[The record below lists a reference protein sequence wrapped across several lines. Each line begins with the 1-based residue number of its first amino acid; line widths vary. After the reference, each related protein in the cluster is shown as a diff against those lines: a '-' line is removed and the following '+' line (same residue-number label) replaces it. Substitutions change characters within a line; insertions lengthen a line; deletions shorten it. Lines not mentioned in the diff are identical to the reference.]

1 MSGGNQQKVVIAREV
16 SRDPSVLVAAQPTRG
31 LDVGAIEFVHRRLVE
46 QRDAGKAVLLV
57 SLELEEI
64 LSLSDRILVLYEG
77 RIVAEF
83 PPDVSEEELGIAMTG
98 GTTRGG
104 SVSEGDAPT
113 GSAPTPQAPLESDPE
128 AYAPIGRRASS
139 RSTSAPAGSSRR
151 CSPPSSRSWWAESS
165 CSRPVTTRCARTRR
179 SSKAPGSTGSST
191 SATTTSI
198 SPFTNH
204 HIWFWWDTNTNH
216 TAAYNLT
223 QTLLTT
229 TPLIL
234 TGLAVAFAFR
244 CGLFNIG
251 GQGQYLIG
259 AIVGVYVGSRFTD
272 MAHLPHVIFG
282 LTAAALAGALWG
294 SIAGF
299 LKATVGAHEV
309 ITTIMLNWIAYWGGS
324 YLFGRGGPLQNHV
337 NQAVP
342 ISDDVAPGAKLAA
355 IWGNPHLQALH
366 SGIFIALGALVVFYI
381 ILNRT
386 TLGYEVR
393 AVGFN
398 PEAARYGGISVA
410 RNFIIAMAISGLFAG
425 LAGGID
431 ILGWQFRLG
440 VLDVQVSN
448 IGFIG
453 IAVALLGRNTAVG
466 VGLAALLFGGLL
478 TGTSTRS
485 LDPQIFPP
493 AARRESH
500 PDDPGPRAALR
511 RRGRADPLHLAGAQE
526 GPHARTAAAQ
536 PTRPH
541 ERDGVRRTRPGE
553 AGPAT

>member
-1 MSGGNQQKVVIAREV
+1 MS
-16 SRDPSVLVAAQPTRG
+16 
-31 LDVGAIEFVHRRLVE
+31 E
-46 QRDAGKAVLLV
+46 QG
-57 SLELEEI
+57 
-64 LSLSDRILVLYEG
+64 
-77 RIVAEF
+77 
-83 PPDVSEEELGIAMTG
+83 P
-98 GTTRGG
+98 
-104 SVSEGDAPT
+104 PT
-113 GSAPTPQAPLESDPE
+113 GSAPTPQAPLGSDPE
-128 AYAPIGRRASS
+128 AYAPSVAGQLAFYQRAGGII
-139 RSTSAPAGSSRR
+139 TPLLTAVVAFLAGGIVVLATGHN
-151 CSPPSSRSWWAESS
+151 PL
-165 CSRPVTTRCARTRR
+165 RTY
-179 SSKAPGSTGSST
+179 KAIFEGAGLNWFFHFGNYH
-191 SATTTSI
+191 I
-198 SPFTNH
+198 DLPFTNH
-204 HIWFWWDTNTNH
+204 HIWFWWNTDTNL

-251 GQGQYLIG
+251 GQGQYLVG

-282 LTAAALAGALWG
+282 ITAAALAGALWG

-337 NQAVP
+337 NKAVP

-366 SGIFIALGALVVFYI
+366 SGIFVALGALVVFYI

-425 LAGGID
+425 LAGGLD

-485 LDPQIFPP
+485 LDPNIFPP
-493 AARRESH
+493 QLAGNLALMIQALVLLFVGADLLILYIWQARKKVRM
-500 PDDPGPRAALR
+500 PGLSRAA
-511 RRGRADPLHLAGAQE
+511 DE
-526 GPHARTAAAQ
+526 AA
-536 PTRPH
+536 
-541 ERDGVRRTRPGE
+541 
-553 AGPAT
+553 